1 MTAET
6 ASHRAGPGPGP
17 GSGSGSGGTGGRG
30 RGPGRPVGF
39 PGAWLRLVAAFAFTA
54 VVWRSLSRDRM
65 ALFFLL
71 VLPVAV
77 MVVTGAAFG
86 GAGSITVAVVREG
99 DGLVTTAIEDRVSTA
114 AGLRERAVDTVRHA
128 RDQLRRGDVDAV
140 LVLPAGLDAA
150 VIAAADPSRVSADD
164 PGEVEVLTDLG
175 SDVGMTARTTLAG
188 IVQDTAATFTATAV
202 SARLTGAPVAEIAGD
217 LARTAP
223 PVAVASRDVG
233 AGAGV
238 EPNRF
243 SEVAPRNLILF
254 VFINSLASAAFIV
267 SVRRS
272 GVLHRAA
279 STRSGVPALL
289 AGLVLGW
296 LVLALV
302 QSALI
307 VAVGAFAFGVDWG
320 DPLAGGL
327 LLLAFAG
334 VGCGG
339 GLVVGAIGRDPERTS
354 SITPFVGIV
363 LGAIGGCMVPL
374 EFFPPAI
381 DAVAHV
387 TPHYWAV
394 TGWDALIIDGAG
406 LADVGV
412 NLAVLAV
419 MAVALSAT
427 AAAILRHQLA
437 RG

>member
-1 MTAET
+1 MNDRDAGILDRILAAPVRPGELI
-6 ASHRAGPGPGP
+6 AGRAL
-17 GSGSGSGGTGGRG
+17 
-30 RGPGRPVGF
+30 
-39 PGAWLRLVAAFAFTA
+39 AVAALGTSGLVTVWAVTTVAFGAHWGPTA
-54 VVWRSLSRDRM
+54 G
-65 ALFFLL
+65 
-71 VLPVAV
+71 VLPVLVATV
-77 MVVTGAAFG
+77 LAIAGVTLVVASLGRTEQQVGA
-86 GAGSITVAVVREG
+86 
-99 DGLVTTAIEDRVSTA
+99 
-114 AGLRERAVDTVRHA
+114 
-128 RDQLRRGDVDAV
+128 
-140 LVLPAGLDAA
+140 
-150 VIAAADPSRVSADD
+150 
-164 PGEVEVLTDLG
+164 LT
-175 SDVGMTARTTLAG
+175 G

-202 SARLTGAPVAEIAGD
+202 SARLTGAPVAEIARD

-267 SVRRS
+267 SVRRC

-289 AGLVLGW
+289 AGLALGW
-296 LVLALV
+296 LVLALA

-307 VAVGAFAFGVDWG
+307 VAVGALAFGVDWG

-394 TGWDALIIDGAG
+394 TGWEDLIIDGGG

-419 MAVALSAT
+419 MAVALSA
-427 AAAILRHQLA
+427 AAILRHQLA